1 MFIAGCKKDLHV
13 TVNAKWRRRVG
24 FRIGKYLLSL
34 KSSEPESL
42 TGILLKNGKKIPHP
56 NQPTNQPNS
65 QILKGGKKREVS
77 RKCSKHQ
84 IFPSHSDFVAL
95 VWHYFDPDLCC
106 GIYLYENTTNKTS
119 GGKNIF
125 SVCLGRHLLGFLD
138 SSWTTVCLK
147 ISGSV

>member
-1 MFIAGCKKDLHV
+1 MNPDRGERLMFIAGCKKDLHV

-65 QILKGGKKREVS
+65 KFLRGGKKEKSVGNVPNIR
-77 RKCSKHQ
+77 
-84 IFPSHSDFVAL
+84 
-95 VWHYFDPDLCC
+95 YF
-106 GIYLYENTTNKTS
+106 
-119 GGKNIF
+119 
-125 SVCLGRHLLGFLD
+125 LLTLI
-138 SSWTTVCLK
+138 LLH
-147 ISGSV
+147 